1 MPAIKQQKNQQ
12 EPTHFLPTQRKN
24 TTFAKQRNKK
34 NTTEKAENPKESRLK
49 QINQYSN
56 ENKNFNYCTTCYRI
70 NVVRGKWRYQS
81 NTVNVTQQQKPAMLV
96 IPSDQLLQQFGKL
109 KQQEALGKTLQV
121 RDYNGYLLTDQ
132 DSKFIISTIQS
143 AFIQM
148 GYPLNDLE
156 QTLKSINEQEMLDAI
171 DGIQKD
177 AKTILLTTAKPDII
191 LELDYNI
198 VTDRSSRDF
207 KKSLTYTL
215 RAIDAFSNKVVATIQ
230 QTNFEGNSKTATP
243 ATLMESALAKD
254 TKGFTQQINNHF
266 NTIIETGREI
276 TLRVTI
282 DNGVNLTM
290 SDECLDGDTYSD
302 FIIDWVKVNTLLGAY
317 NMNRNT
323 ETEMYF
329 TNVKI
334 KTLNDNGTQYSAYD
348 FARELS
354 KALNKGCGIKSRN
367 TTQGLGMATISIKGM

>member
-1 MPAIKQQKNQQ
+1 MKTKISIIALLTIVLMSCGGNGG
-12 EPTHFLPTQRKN
+12 N
-24 TTFAKQRNKK
+24 
-34 NTTEKAENPKESRLK
+34 
-49 QINQYSN
+49 
-56 ENKNFNYCTTCYRI
+56 
-70 NVVRGKWRYQS
+70 QS

-230 QTNFEGNSKTATP
+230 QTNFEGNSKTTTP
-243 ATLMESALAKD
+243 ATLMEAALAKD

>member
-1 MPAIKQQKNQQ
+1 MKTKISIIALLTIVLISCGGNGG
-12 EPTHFLPTQRKN
+12 N
-24 TTFAKQRNKK
+24 
-34 NTTEKAENPKESRLK
+34 
-49 QINQYSN
+49 
-56 ENKNFNYCTTCYRI
+56 
-70 NVVRGKWRYQS
+70 QS

-230 QTNFEGNSKTATP
+230 QTNFEGNSKAATP
-243 ATLMESALAKD
+243 ATLMEAALAKD

-282 DNGVNLTM
+282 DKGVNLTM

>member
-1 MPAIKQQKNQQ
+1 MKTKISIIALLTIVLISCGGNGG
-12 EPTHFLPTQRKN
+12 N
-24 TTFAKQRNKK
+24 
-34 NTTEKAENPKESRLK
+34 
-49 QINQYSN
+49 
-56 ENKNFNYCTTCYRI
+56 
-70 NVVRGKWRYQS
+70 QS

-109 KQQEALGKTLQV
+109 KQQESLGKTLQV

-230 QTNFEGNSKTATP
+230 QTNFEGNSKATTP
-243 ATLMESALAKD
+243 AALMEAALAKD
-254 TKGFTQQINNHF
+254 SKGFTQQINNHF

>member
-1 MPAIKQQKNQQ
+1 MKTKTLIVALLASVLISCGGNGG
-12 EPTHFLPTQRKN
+12 N
-24 TTFAKQRNKK
+24 
-34 NTTEKAENPKESRLK
+34 
-49 QINQYSN
+49 
-56 ENKNFNYCTTCYRI
+56 
-70 NVVRGKWRYQS
+70 QS
-81 NTVNVTQQQKPAMLV
+81 NTVNVTQQQKPTMLV

-132 DSKFIISTIQS
+132 DSN
-143 AFIQM
+143 FIQM

-266 NTIIETGREI
+266 NTIIETGRDI

>member
-1 MPAIKQQKNQQ
+1 MKTKISIIALLTIVLISCGGNGG
-12 EPTHFLPTQRKN
+12 N
-24 TTFAKQRNKK
+24 
-34 NTTEKAENPKESRLK
+34 
-49 QINQYSN
+49 
-56 ENKNFNYCTTCYRI
+56 
-70 NVVRGKWRYQS
+70 QS

-230 QTNFEGNSKTATP
+230 QTNFEGNSKAKTP
-243 ATLMESALAKD
+243 AALMEAALAKD

-354 KALNKGCGIKSRN
+354 RALNKGCGIKSRN

>member
-1 MPAIKQQKNQQ
+1 MKTKTLIIALLASVLISCGGNGG
-12 EPTHFLPTQRKN
+12 N
-24 TTFAKQRNKK
+24 
-34 NTTEKAENPKESRLK
+34 
-49 QINQYSN
+49 
-56 ENKNFNYCTTCYRI
+56 
-70 NVVRGKWRYQS
+70 QS

-230 QTNFEGNSKTATP
+230 QTNFEGNSKAATP
-243 ATLMESALAKD
+243 ATLMEAALAKD

-266 NTIIETGREI
+266 NTIIETGRDI
-276 TLRVTI
+276 TLRITI

-367 TTQGLGMATISIKGM
+367 TTQGLGMATISIMDILLVRLRQE